1 MRRLDLTLKM
11 TGADGSESIEHR
23 TVQIQDHPDAGALHR
38 VFHVLH
44 TELRV
49 TTGDQALP
57 RQNERARLVEI
68 LGQAREHRALFRYPQ
83 CADDVA

>member
-1 MRRLDLTLKM
+1 MTRPDLTLKM

-23 TVQIQDHPDAGALHR
+23 TVEIQDHPDAGALHR

-49 TTGDQALP
+49 TAGDQALP
-57 RQNERARLVEI
+57 RQNARAP
-68 LGQAREHRALFRYPQ
+68 G
-83 CADDVA
+83 

>member
-1 MRRLDLTLKM
+1 MTRLYLTLKM
-11 TGADGSESIEHR
+11 TGAEGTESIEHR
-23 TVQIQDHPDAGALHR
+23 TVEIPDHADAGALHR

-49 TTGDQALP
+49 TAGDQALP

-68 LGQAREHRALFRYPQ
+68 LGQAHEH
-83 CADDVA
+83 